1 MSWDSIETQCVAKD
15 KGYGV
20 FYQKDPNGNVIR
32 GVYTTHTPNTKAS
45 ARSFSIAG
53 VCGTAG
59 NVFMERARLEQRKAV
74 GLRQQQLHQR
84 AVQGRV
90 RWSH

>member
-20 FYQKDPNGNVIR
+20 FYQKHPNGHVIC
-32 GVYTTHTPNTKAS
+32 GVYKTHTPSTKAS

-53 VCGTAG
+53 VCG
-59 NVFMERARLEQRKAV
+59 V
-74 GLRQQQLHQR
+74 
-84 AVQGRV
+84 
-90 RWSH
+90 